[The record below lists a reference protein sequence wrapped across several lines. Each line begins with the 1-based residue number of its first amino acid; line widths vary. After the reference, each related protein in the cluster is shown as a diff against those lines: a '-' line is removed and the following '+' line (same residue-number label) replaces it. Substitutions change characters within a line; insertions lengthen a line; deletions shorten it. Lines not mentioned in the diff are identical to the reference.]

1 MEIAANNDR
10 PSDSTD
16 RNSVVNKSSL
26 NEHYKHFYGGA
37 EDEPAATPYR
47 SENKVNAQGYGTI
60 LGVYFP
66 CIQNILNVVIF
77 LRMSTMVGEA
87 GIFHSLVVLF
97 VGKITTFL
105 TILSM
110 SAIATNGKIRT
121 GGVYYL
127 VSRSLGPASG
137 GAIGLLYYLATTFS
151 SGMSIIGAVETL
163 QIAAHFHLGP

>member
-1 MEIAANNDR
+1 MEVAEK
-10 PSDSTD
+10 PTDSE
-16 RNSVVNKSSL
+16 RNSVVNKSI
-26 NEHYKHFYGGA
+26 NEHYKHFYGGS
-37 EDEPAATPYR
+37 EDDTAATPY
-47 SENKVNAQGYGTI
+47 SKTKLINNQGFGTI

-77 LRMSTMVGEA
+77 LRMSSMVGEA
-87 GIFHSLVVLF
+87 GIFQSLVVLF
-97 VGKITTFL
+97 CGKITTFL

-110 SAIATNGKIRT
+110 SAIATNGKLRT

-163 QIAAHFHLGP
+163 QIAAQFHLGP